1 MTNDIRT
8 IKTRIPEGH
17 RVPGLE
23 YGAHF
28 SWVGWTGYHV
38 RPEGTADWVIAQ
50 QTPAANELVG
60 DDAAVLAAIEDEVA
74 SVEDEDVA
82 PYADEDEVR
91 S

>member
-1 MTNDIRT
+1 VTNDIRT

-23 YGAHF
+23 YGAHV
-28 SWVGWTGYHV
+28 SREGWAGNYV
-38 RPEGTADWVIAQ
+38 RPEGTEEWVTARR
-50 QTPAANELVG
+50 TPADDELVG